1 MNFGRARHCLL
12 LGLLWALIPS
22 CGLLLIL
29 DGQQAPAH
37 PTASQTEAS
46 SHETHIQVHRV
57 NLHIDDQ
64 IVLSVKDLSGKLVPL
79 KPGEPPSVGEKYTFV
94 IAVESADIVVTAQN
108 LTLLLNRY
116 APTPNH
122 R

>member
-1 MNFGRARHCLL
+1 MRPN
-12 LGLLWALIPS
+12 
-22 CGLLLIL
+22 
-29 DGQQAPAH
+29 
-37 PTASQTEAS
+37 
-46 SHETHIQVHRV
+46 IQIHRV

-64 IVLSVKDLSGKLVPL
+64 IVLSVKDLSGKLIPL